1 MMLGVCEEV
10 HFFHKTNMILMLG
23 EYKMSNNFYLKV
35 VTKELKMPSSLF
47 ASLNNV
53 LVKAEAFQVS
63 VGF

>member
-1 MMLGVCEEV
+1 MMLRVCEEV
-10 HFFHKTNMILMLG
+10 YFFHKTNMIMMLR

-35 VTKELKMPSSLF
+35 VIKELKMPSSLL

-63 VGF
+63 VEF